1 MKEKLFVLTE
11 TQLVEMLTDQMKLN
25 ALERAG
31 VDNWCWYGENFAE
44 IQKMYCPDDD
54 ISDDDLDDLTFW
66 DIAQMRVEAGEFKE
80 LMTEEDLYVDE

>member
-11 TQLVEMLTDQMKLN
+11 TQLVEMLTDQMKLD

-31 VDNWCWYGENFAE
+31 VDNWCWYGENFTE
-44 IQKMYCPDDD
+44 MQKMYCPDND
-54 ISDDDLDDLTFW
+54 ISDDDLTFW
-66 DIAQMRVEAGEFKE
+66 DVAQMRVEAGEFRE

>member
-11 TQLVEMLTDQMKLN
+11 VQLVELLADQMKLD

-54 ISDDDLDDLTFW
+54 INDDDLSFW
-66 DIAQMRVEAGEFKE
+66 DVAQMRVEAGEFRE